1 MKSTI
6 INSFLS
12 WYFKNRLPQVEFSL
26 LNPAETQYN
35 IFNDLIFK
43 GSRTEFGRIHNFK
56 NISTVEDF
64 QKNVPL
70 QDYESLKPY
79 IKRMLNGEQHL
90 LWPSEITW
98 FAKSSG
104 TTSDKSKFIPVSFEA
119 LEDCQFKGGRDA
131 LTFYCT
137 KNTNTKVFQGKGLL
151 IGGSHEINPLSEN
164 MYCGDLSAVI
174 MNNLPF
180 WVNLLST
187 PKPEIALMA
196 NWEEKLEKIAW
207 ATIDEDVTSIS
218 GVPTWTLLLFKRLLE
233 ITGKKSMLDVWPNLE
248 LYIHGGVNFAPYRE
262 QFKNYIPSPNMHY
275 IETYNASEGFFGIQE
290 SPGSEGMLLMVDYGI
305 FYEFIPMEEFESEN
319 PKTITLGEVE
329 IGKNYAVVISTNAG
343 LWRYKIG
350 DTIKF
355 TSVKPYRIHISGR
368 VKHFINA
375 FGEELIV
382 DNSDH
387 AIAEASKQTNAK
399 VTDYTAGPIYIEGN
413 EKGGHEWIIEFD
425 ALPADINLFT
435 EILDKTLQ
443 SLNSDYEAKRHK
455 DMALKLPVVHVAP
468 KGTFYEWLKS
478 KGKLGG
484 QHKIPRLSND
494 RKYLE
499 EIMKFVK

>member
-1 MKSTI
+1 MKSSI

-26 LNPAETQYN
+26 LNPAQMQYD

-43 GSRTEFGRIHNFK
+43 GSRTEFGKIHNYTG
-56 NISTVEDF
+56 IHSVEDF

-131 LTFYCT
+131 LTFYCS
-137 KNTNTKVFQGKGLL
+137 NNPNTKVFQGKGLM
-151 IGGSHEINPLSEN
+151 IGGSHEINPLAEN

-187 PKPEIALMA
+187 PKAEIALMA
-196 NWEEKLEKIAW
+196 NWEEKLEKIAR
-207 ATIDEDVTSIS
+207 ATIYEDVTSIS

-233 ITGKKSMLDVWPNLE
+233 ITGKNSMLDIWPNLE

-262 QFKNYIPSPNMHY
+262 QFKAYIPTSNMHY
-275 IETYNASEGFFGIQE
+275 LETYNASEGFFGIQE
-290 SPGSEGMLLMVDYGI
+290 SPDSEGMLLMVDYGI
-305 FYEFIPMEEFESEN
+305 FYEFIPMSEIANEN
-319 PKTITLGEVE
+319 PKALLLDEVE
-329 IGKNYAVVISTNAG
+329 TGVNYALAISTNAG
-343 LWRYKIG
+343 LWRYLIG
-350 DTIKF
+350 DTVKF
-355 TSVKPYRIHISGR
+355 ISTNPYKFIITGR
-368 VKHFINA
+368 TKLFINT
-375 FGEELIV
+375 FGEELMIE
-382 DNSDH
+382 N
-387 AIAEASKQTNAK
+387 AEAAITMACAETNS
-399 VTDYTAGPIYIEGN
+399 VIREFTAGPVYLKED
-413 EKGGHEWIIEFD
+413 EPGGHEWLIEFD
-425 ALPADINLFT
+425 KHPENIELFAHK
-435 EILDKTLQ
+435 LDNHLKN
-443 SLNSDYEAKRHK
+443 LNSDYEAKRTGN
-455 DMALKLPVVHVAP
+455 MAISFP
-468 KGTFYEWLKS
+468 KIRTCKQGVFYNWLKE

-484 QHKIPRLSND
+484 QNKVPRLSND
-494 RKYLE
+494 RKIIE
-499 EIMKFVK
+499 EIYQYL